1 MKKIND
7 YRNRFVNLLEST
19 MGNVKPLISE
29 SGGYQ
34 AGDTNIIKNAGGKEE
49 SYRIEEIDTQ
59 SYKCETAIVYL
70 RNIETK
76 QKTGYT
82 VPNPKSPTKVYD
94 GKKADVSTYNSA
106 LANLILQ
113 ITRSNLRNC

>member
-29 SGGYQ
+29 AEGYE
-34 AGDTNIIKNAGGKEE
+34 AGITKTIKNSGKEE
-49 SYRIEEIDTQ
+49 SYKIEEIDTQ
-59 SYKCETAIVYL
+59 STQCKTAIVYL
-70 RNIETK
+70 RNMETRI
-76 QKTGYT
+76 KTGYT

-94 GKKADVSTYNSA
+94 NKKVDVSTYNVA
-106 LANLILQ
+106 LANLVLQ
-113 ITRSNLRNC
+113 ITRTNSYNC